1 MDFLTAAPP
10 AGPVISKRTDE
21 HRYFVAA
28 AVVLTFLVLWAFG
41 FEYRDLI
48 HPSHFTV
55 LVQLHGLVMFAW
67 VGLFLTQVTLIACR
81 RPLWHRRLGV
91 IGMAVAVLVVGLG
104 VPTSIIAAR
113 LGGDHLPAGLPPSQF
128 LAAALS
134 SLAAFALLAGSGLAL
149 RRRPDVHKRLMLLSN
164 MPPLVAVFARLI
176 FFLQLTVSIATM
188 RNLLLLAFIAGDT
201 MRTRRLHPA
210 LVAGSA
216 FLIAVDAGAGAMT
229 GTAIW
234 ASIVRTLIA

>member
-1 MDFLTAAPP
+1 MDSLTAAPP
-10 AGPVISKRTDE
+10 AGPVIASRTGE
-21 HRYFVAA
+21 HRYFLAA
-28 AVVLTFLVLWAFG
+28 AAVLTFLVLWAFG

-67 VGLFLTQVTLIACR
+67 VGLFLTQATLIACH

-91 IGMAVAVLVVGLG
+91 IGAAVAVLLVGLG
-104 VPTSIIAAR
+104 VPTSITAAR
-113 LGGDHLPAGLPPSQF
+113 LGGDHLPSGLSPSEF

-134 SLAAFALLAGSGLAL
+134 SLAAFALLVGSGLAL
-149 RRRPDVHKRLMLLSN
+149 RRRPDFHKRLMLLSN
-164 MPPLVAVFARLI
+164 MPLLVAVFARLI
-176 FFLQLTVSIATM
+176 FFLHLTVSIATL
-188 RNLLLLAFIAGDT
+188 RDLLLLAFIAGDT

-216 FLIAVDAGAGAMT
+216 FLIATDAGANALI
-229 GTAIW
+229 GTAAW
-234 ASIVRTLIA
+234 ATMVHTLTG

>member
-10 AGPVISKRTDE
+10 ASPVISNRTDE

-81 RPLWHRRLGV
+81 RPLWHRRLGI
-91 IGMAVAVLVVGLG
+91 IGTAVAVLVVGLG
-104 VPTSIIAAR
+104 VPTSITAAR
-113 LGGDHLPAGLPPSQF
+113 LGGDHLPAGLSPSQF

-134 SLAAFALLAGSGLAL
+134 SFAAFALLVGGGLAL
-149 RRRPDVHKRLMLLSN
+149 RRRPDFHKRLMLLSN
-164 MPPLVAVFARLI
+164 MPPLAAVFARLI
-176 FFLQLTVSIATM
+176 FFLHLTVSIATL
-188 RNLLLLAFIAGDT
+188 RNLLLLALFAGDT
-201 MRTRRLHPA
+201 LRTRRLHPA
-210 LVAGSA
+210 LAAGSA
-216 FLIAVDAGAGAMT
+216 LLIAADAGASALT
-229 GTAIW
+229 GTAVW
-234 ASIVRTLIA
+234 AGIVRTLTA